1 MGEIIYNKLVRDN
14 IPQIIQADNQT
25 PVTRVLNDDDYKK
38 ALLEKL
44 VEEARELLESNGEI
58 GERADIAEVLMAIDK
73 TFSFDD
79 GAVEMERFNKA
90 KKRGGFE
97 GRIFLEKAIT
107 K

>member
-73 TFSFDD
+73 TFSFDV
-79 GAVEMERFNKA
+79 GVVEMERFNKA